1 MLYYKRLRLSDNYLY
16 SSGEEEEEEKQEEKT
31 INLNKFNES
40 IIKEGIDIKN
50 MELFKI
56 YFYYQT
62 PSALLKDLYK
72 TND

>member
-40 IIKEGIDIKN
+40 IIKEGIDKKIWNYLKTIFTIKRH
-50 MELFKI
+50 LHC
-56 YFYYQT
+56 
-62 PSALLKDLYK
+62 
-72 TND
+72 